1 MKRILIDIDLVV
13 DNNWFV
19 RTPNKSWKIT
29 KIYLLEI
36 NYFITIYESTYNVI
50 ADSVA
55 QFADINTTNKKYI
68 NSWWFVEYL

>member
-1 MKRILIDIDLVV
+1 M
-13 DNNWFV
+13 
-19 RTPNKSWKIT
+19 S
-29 KIYLLEI
+29 YL
-36 NYFITIYESTYNVI
+36 STYNVI